1 MSALLSKTHV
11 KGVVGLVNLS
21 PYDTW
26 VELSAMKWGKKTNGE
41 TVMPSL
47 SLSKNL
53 TVVSYCDRSLSLR
66 LMQDC
71 PWSSLFVL
79 HLMSESM
86 FQWDR

>member
-1 MSALLSKTHV
+1 
-11 KGVVGLVNLS
+11 
-21 PYDTW
+21 
-26 VELSAMKWGKKTNGE
+26 MKWGKKTNGE